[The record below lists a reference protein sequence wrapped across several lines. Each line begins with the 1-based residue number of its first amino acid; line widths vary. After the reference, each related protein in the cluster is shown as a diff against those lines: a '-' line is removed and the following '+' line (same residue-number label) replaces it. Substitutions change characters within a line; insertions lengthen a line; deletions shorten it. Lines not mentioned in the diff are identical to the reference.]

1 MTKHLKVWAL
11 EELLDKE
18 RYKESKRKAEPYIRH
33 RERQKQ
39 RLRDAI
45 DERGIPELHDPKA
58 NITLINHKYNPD
70 RKLFPEKA
78 WEKREQQGFRKLN
91 DTEKTLLFLEYLI
104 PHSMLILL
112 VAVIALLDI

>member
-1 MTKHLKVWAL
+1 MTKELEVWQL
-11 EELLDKE
+11 EEILHKE
-18 RYKESKRKAEPYIRH
+18 QYKEKIKKAQPYIRH
-33 RERQKQ
+33 KQRQKQ
-39 RLRDAI
+39 KLKDAI

-91 DTEKTLLFLEYLI
+91 DTEKTLLFLEYLK
-104 PHSMLILL
+104 PHLMLILL

>member
-1 MTKHLKVWAL
+1 M

-18 RYKESKRKAEPYIRH
+18 RYKEEKKKSEPYIRH
-33 RERQKQ
+33 RERQRQ
-39 RLRDAI
+39 RLKDAI

-78 WEKREQQGFRKLN
+78 WEKREQQGFRKLDN
-91 DTEKTLLFLEYLI
+91 TEKTFLFLEYLI
-104 PHSMLILL
+104 PHSLLILL
-112 VAVIALLDI
+112 LAVVALLDI

>member
-1 MTKHLKVWAL
+1 MSKHLKIWAL

-18 RYKESKRKAEPYIRH
+18 RYKETKKESEPYIRH
-33 RERQKQ
+33 RQRQKQ
-39 RLRDAI
+39 KLKDAI

-78 WEKREQQGFRKLN
+78 WQKREQQGFRKLDN
-91 DTEKTLLFLEYLI
+91 TEKTFLFLEYII
-104 PHSMLILL
+104 PHSKLILL
-112 VAVIALLDI
+112 VVVIALLDI

>member
-1 MTKHLKVWAL
+1 MTEQLKVWAL

-18 RYKESKRKAEPYIRH
+18 RHRESKKKAEPYIRH
-33 RERQKQ
+33 RQRQKQ
-39 RLRDAI
+39 KLKEAI

-91 DTEKTLLFLEYLI
+91 DMEKTFLFLEYLI
-104 PHSMLILL
+104 PHSILIML
-112 VAVIALLDI
+112 VAIIALLDI

>member
-1 MTKHLKVWAL
+1 MTEQLKVWAL

-18 RYKESKRKAEPYIRH
+18 RYEESKKKAESYIRH
-33 RERQKQ
+33 RQRQKQ
-39 RLRDAI
+39 KLKDAI

-70 RKLFPEKA
+70 RKLFPEEA
-78 WEKREQQGFRKLN
+78 WEKRKQQGFRNFN

-104 PHSMLILL
+104 PHSIVIFL

>member
-1 MTKHLKVWAL
+1 VSKHLKIWAL

-18 RYKESKRKAEPYIRH
+18 RYNETKKESEPYIRH
-33 RERQKQ
+33 RQRQKQ
-39 RLRDAI
+39 KLKDAI

-78 WEKREQQGFRKLN
+78 WERREQQGFRKLN
-91 DTEKTLLFLEYLI
+91 DVEKTFLLLEYLI
-104 PHSMLILL
+104 PYSIPILL
-112 VAVIALLDI
+112 VAIIALLDI

>member
-104 PHSMLILL
+104 PHSMIILL
-112 VAVIALLDI
+112 IAIIALLDI

>member
-78 WEKREQQGFRKLN
+78 WEKREHQGFRKLN
-91 DTEKTLLFLEYLI
+91 DTEKTLLFLEYLK
-104 PHSMLILL
+104 PHLMLILL